1 MKSNKFI
8 IIFLVKAILIYIIWY
23 VGYDLWLKKVGSLDN
38 FIVENVVYLTFET
51 LTFFNFNVNL
61 DYHKIWIDQASM
73 AVIVGSGCNGL
84 ELFALFTGFILA
96 FTGSWKHKL
105 WFIPLG
111 ILIIHFFNVLRI
123 IALTL
128 NGLFSPSMLR
138 FNHKYTFTIILYCLT
153 FFGWMLWV
161 KYYSNT
167 KNQKSGDEQT

>member
-8 IIFLVKAILIYIIWY
+8 LLFLAKAILLYIIWY
-23 VGYDLWLKKVGSLDN
+23 VGYELWLKKLGSLDVLIIDN
-38 FIVENVVYLTFET
+38 LMYLSFET
-51 LTFFNFNVNL
+51 LTFFNFIVNL
-61 DYHKIWIDQASM
+61 DHHKMWIDQSSV
-73 AVIVGSGCNGL
+73 AVLVGTGCNGV

-96 FTGSWKHKL
+96 FNGKWKNKL
-105 WFIPLG
+105 WFIPAG

-128 NGLFSPSMLR
+128 NGLISPSFLE

-161 KYYSNT
+161 KYFST
-167 KNQKSGDEQT
+167 KKDQEIGIE